1 MMRLCVAFLL
11 AGLSSTTAAGDR
23 AVAWQTDAF
32 CISGSGA
39 RGRVNSDFARRIQKN
54 APKDHK
60 RVFLLGIQNPFLFD
74 KTKRKRGLGTHS
86 FFVLQIVFAAA
97 EKTVRRVRSAGTGET
112 SRTTFFCRRQKKA
125 FLGLRKKRRL
135 EAPPEVPTNLSG
147 AQTLNC
153 LPVMRRCRWCAV
165 VAAALGLPRAPAAV
179 PQGGICI
186 LQRALRLFL

>member
-1 MMRLCVAFLL
+1 MLRCRFRSACRSRVGFSIRRLLRTE
-11 AGLSSTTAAGDR
+11 AGKCSRRPFGAAQSDELR
-23 AVAWQTDAF
+23 
-32 CISGSGA
+32 ISGSGA
-39 RGRVNSDFARRIQKN
+39 RGCVNSDFARRIQKN

-74 KTKRKRGLGTHS
+74 KTKRKRGLGTHF

-147 AQTLNC
+147 AQNLNC
-153 LPVMRRCRWCAV
+153 LCVMRRCR
-165 VAAALGLPRAPAAV
+165 
-179 PQGGICI
+179 
-186 LQRALRLFL
+186 